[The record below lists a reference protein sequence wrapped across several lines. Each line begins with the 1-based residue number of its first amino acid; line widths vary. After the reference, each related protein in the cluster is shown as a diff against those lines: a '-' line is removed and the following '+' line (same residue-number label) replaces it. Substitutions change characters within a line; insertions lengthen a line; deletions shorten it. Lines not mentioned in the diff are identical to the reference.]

1 MDGVMQIITGRERR
15 RRWSVQDKL
24 RIAVELA
31 EPGAR
36 ACDVAVR
43 HGVCESLVFT

>member
-1 MDGVMQIITGRERR
+1 MDGVMQIITGREHR

-24 RIAVELA
+24 RIVGELA

-36 ACDVAVR
+36 S
-43 HGVCESLVFT
+43 SLR